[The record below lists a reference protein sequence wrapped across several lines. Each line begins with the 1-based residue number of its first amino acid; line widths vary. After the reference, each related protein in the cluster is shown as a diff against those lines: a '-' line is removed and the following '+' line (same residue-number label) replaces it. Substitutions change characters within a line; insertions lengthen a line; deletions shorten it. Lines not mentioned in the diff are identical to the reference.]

1 MCLPRGDGQDVC
13 EGGQDEREGEVK
25 EREREL
31 FFSSEITENTL

>member
-1 MCLPRGDGQDVC
+1 MCLPCGDGQDVC